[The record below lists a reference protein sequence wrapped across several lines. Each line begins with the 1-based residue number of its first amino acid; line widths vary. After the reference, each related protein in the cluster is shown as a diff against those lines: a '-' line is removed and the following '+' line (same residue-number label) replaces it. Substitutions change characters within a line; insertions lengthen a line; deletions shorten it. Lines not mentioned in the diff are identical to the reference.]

1 MNMTRFRELLRRDG
15 WLYAAIALCVV
26 LALSVSAISGS
37 SPDEETRIARVL
49 SEIAGAGSVSVTIYT
64 EDSQPCGAV
73 VVASGAEDIAAPPA
87 LAGSRDDAS
96 WAGQQP
102 RRRVS
107 AKRRKRP
114 MKLQSLPTFLVRRK
128 NWLLMA
134 ALALSLTAALLL
146 RPSSPQAQ
154 RVTLPMTSAE
164 SSASPLEAFR
174 ISRDSAYQRDMAALE
189 TLISSEN
196 TDRAARQSAAEELQA
211 YVALHQAQLAL
222 EGALLT
228 SELAPCCAVVTDG
241 SVTIV
246 TEKQEITE
254 QDTALVLTLV
264 QVHTGVP
271 ASGVR
276 IMTAQ

>member
-1 MNMTRFRELLRRDG
+1 
-15 WLYAAIALCVV
+15 
-26 LALSVSAISGS
+26 
-37 SPDEETRIARVL
+37 
-49 SEIAGAGSVSVTIYT
+49 
-64 EDSQPCGAV
+64 
-73 VVASGAEDIAAPPA
+73 
-87 LAGSRDDAS
+87 
-96 WAGQQP
+96 
-102 RRRVS
+102 
-107 AKRRKRP
+107 

-174 ISRDSAYQRDMAALE
+174 ISRDSAYQRDMAALQK
-189 TLISSEN
+189 
-196 TDRAARQSAAEELQA
+196 AADALLLVLRGVQHVAA
-211 YVALHQAQLAL
+211 
-222 EGALLT
+222 GALLT

>member
-1 MNMTRFRELLRRDG
+1 
-15 WLYAAIALCVV
+15 
-26 LALSVSAISGS
+26 
-37 SPDEETRIARVL
+37 
-49 SEIAGAGSVSVTIYT
+49 
-64 EDSQPCGAV
+64 
-73 VVASGAEDIAAPPA
+73 
-87 LAGSRDDAS
+87 
-96 WAGQQP
+96 
-102 RRRVS
+102 
-107 AKRRKRP
+107 

-134 ALALSLTAALLL
+134 ALALSLTAAL
-146 RPSSPQAQ
+146 
-154 RVTLPMTSAE
+154 
-164 SSASPLEAFR
+164 
-174 ISRDSAYQRDMAALE
+174 E

-196 TDRAARQSAAEELQA
+196 TDRAARQRAAEELQA

>member
-1 MNMTRFRELLRRDG
+1 
-15 WLYAAIALCVV
+15 
-26 LALSVSAISGS
+26 
-37 SPDEETRIARVL
+37 
-49 SEIAGAGSVSVTIYT
+49 
-64 EDSQPCGAV
+64 
-73 VVASGAEDIAAPPA
+73 
-87 LAGSRDDAS
+87 
-96 WAGQQP
+96 
-102 RRRVS
+102 
-107 AKRRKRP
+107 

-228 SELAPCCAVVTDG
+228 RSSRRA
-241 SVTIV
+241 
-246 TEKQEITE
+246 
-254 QDTALVLTLV
+254 
-264 QVHTGVP
+264 
-271 ASGVR
+271 
-276 IMTAQ
+276 AQW

>member
-1 MNMTRFRELLRRDG
+1 
-15 WLYAAIALCVV
+15 
-26 LALSVSAISGS
+26 
-37 SPDEETRIARVL
+37 
-49 SEIAGAGSVSVTIYT
+49 
-64 EDSQPCGAV
+64 
-73 VVASGAEDIAAPPA
+73 
-87 LAGSRDDAS
+87 
-96 WAGQQP
+96 
-102 RRRVS
+102 
-107 AKRRKRP
+107 

-189 TLISSEN
+189 TLISEN

-241 SVTIV
+241 SATIV

>member
-1 MNMTRFRELLRRDG
+1 
-15 WLYAAIALCVV
+15 
-26 LALSVSAISGS
+26 
-37 SPDEETRIARVL
+37 
-49 SEIAGAGSVSVTIYT
+49 
-64 EDSQPCGAV
+64 
-73 VVASGAEDIAAPPA
+73 
-87 LAGSRDDAS
+87 
-96 WAGQQP
+96 
-102 RRRVS
+102 
-107 AKRRKRP
+107 

-189 TLISSEN
+189 ALISNEN

-228 SELAPCCAVVTDG
+228 SELAPCCAVVT
-241 SVTIV
+241 
-246 TEKQEITE
+246 EKQEITE

>member
-1 MNMTRFRELLRRDG
+1 
-15 WLYAAIALCVV
+15 
-26 LALSVSAISGS
+26 
-37 SPDEETRIARVL
+37 
-49 SEIAGAGSVSVTIYT
+49 
-64 EDSQPCGAV
+64 
-73 VVASGAEDIAAPPA
+73 
-87 LAGSRDDAS
+87 
-96 WAGQQP
+96 
-102 RRRVS
+102 
-107 AKRRKRP
+107 

-189 TLISSEN
+189 TLISNEN

-211 YVALHQAQLAL
+211 CVALHQAQLAL

-246 TEKQEITE
+246 NGK
-254 QDTALVLTLV
+254 
-264 QVHTGVP
+264 TGNHGAGHRAGADARAGAYRRSRVRR
-271 ASGVR
+271 AHHDGAVNFVKSRFHFAKSGVYCLCQES
-276 IMTAQ
+276 AD

>member
-1 MNMTRFRELLRRDG
+1 
-15 WLYAAIALCVV
+15 
-26 LALSVSAISGS
+26 
-37 SPDEETRIARVL
+37 
-49 SEIAGAGSVSVTIYT
+49 
-64 EDSQPCGAV
+64 
-73 VVASGAEDIAAPPA
+73 
-87 LAGSRDDAS
+87 
-96 WAGQQP
+96 
-102 RRRVS
+102 
-107 AKRRKRP
+107 

-174 ISRDSAYQRDMAALE
+174 ISRDS
-189 TLISSEN
+189 EN

-211 YVALHQAQLAL
+211 CVALHQAQLAL

-264 QVHTGVP
+264 QVHTGIS

>member
-1 MNMTRFRELLRRDG
+1 
-15 WLYAAIALCVV
+15 
-26 LALSVSAISGS
+26 
-37 SPDEETRIARVL
+37 
-49 SEIAGAGSVSVTIYT
+49 
-64 EDSQPCGAV
+64 
-73 VVASGAEDIAAPPA
+73 
-87 LAGSRDDAS
+87 
-96 WAGQQP
+96 
-102 RRRVS
+102 
-107 AKRRKRP
+107 

-154 RVTLPMTSAE
+154 GVTLPMTSAE
-164 SSASPLEAFR
+164 SSVSPLEAFR

-189 TLISSEN
+189 TLISNEN
-196 TDRAARQSAAEELQA
+196 T
-211 YVALHQAQLAL
+211 VALHQAQLAL

-264 QVHTGVP
+264 QVHTGIS

>member
-1 MNMTRFRELLRRDG
+1 
-15 WLYAAIALCVV
+15 
-26 LALSVSAISGS
+26 
-37 SPDEETRIARVL
+37 
-49 SEIAGAGSVSVTIYT
+49 
-64 EDSQPCGAV
+64 
-73 VVASGAEDIAAPPA
+73 
-87 LAGSRDDAS
+87 
-96 WAGQQP
+96 
-102 RRRVS
+102 
-107 AKRRKRP
+107 
-114 MKLQSLPTFLVRRK
+114 MKLQSLPTFLIRRK

>member
-1 MNMTRFRELLRRDG
+1 
-15 WLYAAIALCVV
+15 
-26 LALSVSAISGS
+26 
-37 SPDEETRIARVL
+37 
-49 SEIAGAGSVSVTIYT
+49 
-64 EDSQPCGAV
+64 
-73 VVASGAEDIAAPPA
+73 
-87 LAGSRDDAS
+87 
-96 WAGQQP
+96 
-102 RRRVS
+102 
-107 AKRRKRP
+107 

-174 ISRDSAYQRDMAALE
+174 ISRDSAYQRDMTALE
-189 TLISSEN
+189 TISSEN

>member
-1 MNMTRFRELLRRDG
+1 
-15 WLYAAIALCVV
+15 
-26 LALSVSAISGS
+26 
-37 SPDEETRIARVL
+37 
-49 SEIAGAGSVSVTIYT
+49 
-64 EDSQPCGAV
+64 
-73 VVASGAEDIAAPPA
+73 
-87 LAGSRDDAS
+87 
-96 WAGQQP
+96 
-102 RRRVS
+102 
-107 AKRRKRP
+107 

-189 TLISSEN
+189 TL

-264 QVHTGVP
+264 QVHTGIS

>member
-1 MNMTRFRELLRRDG
+1 
-15 WLYAAIALCVV
+15 
-26 LALSVSAISGS
+26 
-37 SPDEETRIARVL
+37 
-49 SEIAGAGSVSVTIYT
+49 
-64 EDSQPCGAV
+64 
-73 VVASGAEDIAAPPA
+73 
-87 LAGSRDDAS
+87 
-96 WAGQQP
+96 
-102 RRRVS
+102 
-107 AKRRKRP
+107 

-189 TLISSEN
+189 TLISNEN

-241 SVTIV
+241 KAGNHGAGHRAGADARAGAYRRSRVRRAHHDGTV
-246 TEKQEITE
+246 NFVKSRFHF
-254 QDTALVLTLV
+254 AK
-264 QVHTGVP
+264 
-271 ASGVR
+271 SGVYCLCQES
-276 IMTAQ
+276 AD

>member
-1 MNMTRFRELLRRDG
+1 
-15 WLYAAIALCVV
+15 
-26 LALSVSAISGS
+26 
-37 SPDEETRIARVL
+37 
-49 SEIAGAGSVSVTIYT
+49 
-64 EDSQPCGAV
+64 
-73 VVASGAEDIAAPPA
+73 
-87 LAGSRDDAS
+87 
-96 WAGQQP
+96 
-102 RRRVS
+102 
-107 AKRRKRP
+107 

-189 TLISSEN
+189 TLISEN

>member
-1 MNMTRFRELLRRDG
+1 
-15 WLYAAIALCVV
+15 
-26 LALSVSAISGS
+26 
-37 SPDEETRIARVL
+37 
-49 SEIAGAGSVSVTIYT
+49 
-64 EDSQPCGAV
+64 
-73 VVASGAEDIAAPPA
+73 
-87 LAGSRDDAS
+87 
-96 WAGQQP
+96 
-102 RRRVS
+102 
-107 AKRRKRP
+107 

-174 ISRDSAYQRDMAALE
+174 ISRDSVYQRDMAALE
-189 TLISSEN
+189 TLISN
-196 TDRAARQSAAEELQA
+196 RAARQSAAEELQA